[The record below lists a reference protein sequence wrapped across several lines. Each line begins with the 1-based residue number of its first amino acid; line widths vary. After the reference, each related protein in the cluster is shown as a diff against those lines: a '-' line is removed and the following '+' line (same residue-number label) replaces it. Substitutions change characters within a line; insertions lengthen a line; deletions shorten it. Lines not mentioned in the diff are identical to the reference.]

1 MSEEQALPE
10 DLPVAPAKETPWPAA
25 APPPPPTVAPAA
37 PPPRQES
44 VDLTDSDWPPLDWG
58 PPPAAAGLQGQTLSL
73 RPNIF
78 KARHYGCLWWI
89 VGFSFLVQ
97 VVIVVGAL
105 AARNIT
111 AQPLQELNDR
121 LAESLS
127 VIRGDPVPYEPYQ
140 LQVALNQ
147 PLSFPVADDIR
158 FVRTLTV
165 PVDIVLELNETIP
178 FQDTV
183 QVPIRTTIPVRDTLS
198 LPISV
203 LGLTFAI
210 DLPVAF
216 DVPVNL
222 DVSTPIETSVP
233 LSLQVPL
240 QFTLDVPVDVLV
252 PLRNENKQPWTMQL
266 DLQTQVPIPTDLM
279 VEDIGMVDMLEAFHE
294 TLNELELLMGLR

>member
-1 MSEEQALPE
+1 MSDEQDFPEEP
-10 DLPVAPAKETPWPAA
+10 PVAPAPT
-25 APPPPPTVAPAA
+25 PPPLEEEPFEWT
-37 PPPRQES
+37 
-44 VDLTDSDWPPLDWG
+44 DWPP
-58 PPPAAAGLQGQTLSL
+58 AASSSGLQGQTLSL

-97 VVIVVGAL
+97 VMMVVGL
-105 AARNIT
+105 LVARSLT
-111 AQPLQELNDR
+111 AGPTQELNDR

-127 VIRGDPVPYEPYQ
+127 VIKGDPIPYEPYQ
-140 LQVALNQ
+140 LQVVLNQ

-165 PVDIVLELNETIP
+165 PVDITLELNETIP

-183 QVPIRTTIPVRDTLS
+183 TVPIRTTIPVQDTLS
-198 LPISV
+198 LPLSV

-210 DLPVAF
+210 DVPVAF

-240 QFTLDVPVDVLV
+240 QFTLNVPLDVLV
-252 PLRNENKQPWTMQL
+252 PLQNENKQPWTMQL

-279 VEDIGMVDMLEAFHE
+279 VEDIGMVAMLDAFHE
-294 TLNELELLMGLR
+294 TLNELERLMGLR